1 MRPSLRSLTH
11 GPYAW
16 RNPSP
21 ATGPSGL
28 LAGKHIAIKENISY
42 SQAPTSCSSQLL
54 QGYIPPYNATCV
66 DDLINAG
73 AHIMGTTK
81 MDEFGMGSQTTNI
94 PPSYSP
100 VHNPCAPSPD
110 EPPRSAGGSSGGSAT
125 AVAEGSCWAA
135 LGTDTGGSV
144 RLPAS
149 YCGVVGLKPSYG
161 LVSRRGVVAYG
172 DSLDCV
178 GVLAK
183 DIDIV
188 TKVFNII
195 SHPDDRDM
203 TCAPSS
209 VRSTSLPL
217 DLSSTSLKYLRIG
230 IPAQTLLPHP
240 YTSIPPSLLT
250 HLQSLGASL
259 RPVSL
264 PSVRKALPAYYVLA
278 SAEASS
284 NLGRYGGGWYGS
296 EGEKEE
302 GRIEGESGQ
311 ERRVRVRSDGFG
323 KEVKKR
329 ILAGTHALS
338 ADEFNNTYLKAL
350 YLRRLLRQEYQRTF
364 RIAHPLAAPY
374 TPNSDGVDL
383 ILHPTAIRTAP
394 LLNQDAKT
402 GESVYLQ
409 DLITVPPSLA
419 GLPAMSVPAG
429 KAEDGWPVGM
439 SVTGQWGMEGLVF
452 GLGRAIERWS
462 RDL

>member
-1 MRPSLRSLTH
+1 MRASFRSLKH
-11 GPYAW
+11 SPYAW
-16 RNPSP
+16 VNPSS
-21 ATGPSGL
+21 ASGSSGP

-42 SQAPTSCSSQLL
+42 SEAPTTCSSRILK
-54 QGYIPPYNATCV
+54 GYLPPYNATCV
-66 DDLINAG
+66 DSLIGAG
-73 AHIMGTTK
+73 AYIKGTTK
-81 MDEFGMGSQTTNI
+81 MDEFGMGSETTNI
-94 PPSYSP
+94 PSYYSP

-110 EPPRSAGGSSGGSAT
+110 EPPRSAGGSSGGSAA

-149 YCGVVGLKPSYG
+149 YCGVVGLKPSFG

-183 DIDIV
+183 DVDIV
-188 TKVFNII
+188 EKVFNTI
-195 SHPDDRDM
+195 SHPDQRDM

-209 VRSTSLPL
+209 LRSTSLPL
-217 DLSSTSLKYLRIG
+217 SLTATSLKNLRIG
-230 IPAQTLLPHP
+230 IPAQTLLPSP
-240 YTSIPPSLLT
+240 YTSIPPTLLT

-296 EGEKEE
+296 EGEQEE
-302 GRIEGESGQ
+302 GRREGESGQ
-311 ERRVRVRSDGFG
+311 ERRVRIRSDGFG

-364 RIAHPLAAPY
+364 RIAHPLAEPY
-374 TPNSDGVDL
+374 VPNSDGVDL

-394 LLNQDAKT
+394 LLDQKSRK

-452 GLGRAIERWS
+452 GLGRAIEGWA

>member
-1 MRPSLRSLTH
+1 MRASLRSLAL
-11 GPYAW
+11 GPYAS
-16 RNPSP
+16 RTPHP
-21 ATGPSGL
+21 APAPPGL

-54 QGYIPPYNATCV
+54 QGYIPPYNAACV
-66 DDLINAG
+66 DHLINAG
-73 AHIMGTTK
+73 AHIVGTTK
-81 MDEFGMGSQTTNI
+81 MDEFGMGQVLTNYKHTTI
-94 PPSYSP
+94 
-100 VHNPCAPSPD
+100 VLTT
-110 EPPRSAGGSSGGSAT
+110 GGSSGGSAA

-188 TKVFNII
+188 EKVFNII

-217 DLSSTSLKYLRIG
+217 DLSSTSLKNLRIG

-296 EGEKEE
+296 EAEKEA

-452 GLGRAIERWS
+452 GLGRAIEGWARN
-462 RDL
+462 L

>member
-1 MRPSLRSLTH
+1 MRASLRSLTH
-11 GPYAW
+11 SPYAW

-21 ATGPSGL
+21 PTRSSGL

-42 SQAPTSCSSQLL
+42 SEAPTSCSSQLL
-54 QGYIPPYNATCV
+54 QGYIPPYNAACV
-66 DDLINAG
+66 DDLIDAG
-73 AHIMGTTK
+73 AHIVGTTK
-81 MDEFGMGSQTTNI
+81 MDEFGMGQVLTNYKHTTI
-94 PPSYSP
+94 
-100 VHNPCAPSPD
+100 VLTT
-110 EPPRSAGGSSGGSAT
+110 GGSSGGSAA

-183 DIDIV
+183 DIHIV
-188 TKVFNII
+188 EKVFNII

-209 VRSTSLPL
+209 VRSTSLPF
-217 DLSSTSLKYLRIG
+217 DLSSTSLKNLRIG

-296 EGEKEE
+296 EREKEE

-452 GLGRAIERWS
+452 GLGRAIEGWA